1 MFSRH
6 ESIQYTLD
14 IATGNE
20 NEQYLETITM
30 REESLST
37 MLGRKQ
43 GNWILQYHVPTL
55 LNDQSKIIIQMDV
68 RQL

>member
-1 MFSRH
+1 MK
-6 ESIQYTLD
+6 
-14 IATGNE
+14 